1 MFCGAALTFP
11 GSGDGLL
18 VVAMFRMVIALVAG
32 VGRDSCAQAR
42 IAQHLSAR
50 ASTSAGLPATLS
62 LNKKNVRENR
72 PISGQKCI
80 STMFIRWKTF

>member
-32 VGRDSCAQAR
+32 VGLLLRC
-42 IAQHLSAR
+42 
-50 ASTSAGLPATLS
+50 LPPTGC
-62 LNKKNVRENR
+62 KTYRKTENVKITHENI
-72 PISGQKCI
+72 PENVKS
-80 STMFIRWKTF
+80 

>member
-32 VGRDSCAQAR
+32 VGRVSCAQLYNSR
-42 IAQHLSAR
+42 
-50 ASTSAGLPATLS
+50 LPPTGCKTYRKTE
-62 LNKKNVRENR
+62 NMKIIHENIPENVK
-72 PISGQKCI
+72 S
-80 STMFIRWKTF
+80 

>member
-32 VGRDSCAQAR
+32 VGL
-42 IAQHLSAR
+42 IR
-50 ASTSAGLPATLS
+50 ACLRPADLP
-62 LNKKNVRENR
+62 KKTENVKITHENI
-72 PISGQKCI
+72 PENVKS
-80 STMFIRWKTF
+80 

>member
-32 VGRDSCAQAR
+32 VGRVSCAQVR
-42 IAQHLSAR
+42 
-50 ASTSAGLPATLS
+50 LPPTGC
-62 LNKKNVRENR
+62 KTYRKTENVKITHENI
-72 PISGQKCI
+72 PENVKS
-80 STMFIRWKTF
+80 

>member
-32 VGRDSCAQAR
+32 VGRVSCAQVLR
-42 IAQHLSAR
+42 NLR
-50 ASTSAGLPATLS
+50 LTYRKTE
-62 LNKKNVRENR
+62 NVKITHENI
-72 PISGQKCI
+72 PENVKS
-80 STMFIRWKTF
+80 

>member
-32 VGRDSCAQAR
+32 VGICAQVP
-42 IAQHLSAR
+42 
-50 ASTSAGLPATLS
+50 ASDRLTYRKTE
-62 LNKKNVRENR
+62 NVKITHKNIPENVK
-72 PISGQKCI
+72 S
-80 STMFIRWKTF
+80 

>member
-32 VGRDSCAQAR
+32 VGRVSLLR
-42 IAQHLSAR
+42 
-50 ASTSAGLPATLS
+50 STSRARYRLTYR
-62 LNKKNVRENR
+62 KTENVKITHENI
-72 PISGQKCI
+72 PENVKS
-80 STMFIRWKTF
+80 

>member
-32 VGRDSCAQAR
+32 VGRVSCAQLR
-42 IAQHLSAR
+42 NLR
-50 ASTSAGLPATLS
+50 LPPTGMTYR
-62 LNKKNVRENR
+62 KTENVKITHENI
-72 PISGQKCI
+72 PENVKS
-80 STMFIRWKTF
+80 

>member
-32 VGRDSCAQAR
+32 GGRDSCAQAQF
-42 IAQHLSAR
+42 AP
-50 ASTSAGLPATLS
+50 ASDRLQDLP
-62 LNKKNVRENR
+62 KK
-72 PISGQKCI
+72 QK
-80 STMFIRWKTF
+80 M

>member
-32 VGRDSCAQAR
+32 VGRVSCASQFAP
-42 IAQHLSAR
+42 
-50 ASTSAGLPATLS
+50 ASDRLDLP
-62 LNKKNVRENR
+62 KNGKCENY
-72 PISGQKCI
+72 P
-80 STMFIRWKTF
+80 

>member
-32 VGRDSCAQAR
+32 VGRDSYAQ
-42 IAQHLSAR
+42 QD
-50 ASTSAGLPATLS
+50 LP
-62 LNKKNVRENR
+62 KNGKCENY
-72 PISGQKCI
+72 P
-80 STMFIRWKTF
+80 

>member
-32 VGRDSCAQAR
+32 VGRVSCAQVQFAP
-42 IAQHLSAR
+42 
-50 ASTSAGLPATLS
+50 ASDRLPASVGSPALS
-62 LNKKNVRENR
+62 KTYRKTENVKIIHENI
-72 PISGQKCI
+72 PENVKS
-80 STMFIRWKTF
+80 

>member
-11 GSGDGLL
+11 DSGDGLL

-50 ASTSAGLPATLS
+50 A
-62 LNKKNVRENR
+62 
-72 PISGQKCI
+72 
-80 STMFIRWKTF
+80 

>member
-32 VGRDSCAQAR
+32 VGRVSG
-42 IAQHLSAR
+42 
-50 ASTSAGLPATLS
+50 ASQFAPASDLPKTE
-62 LNKKNVRENR
+62 NVKITHENI
-72 PISGQKCI
+72 PENVKS
-80 STMFIRWKTF
+80 

>member
-32 VGRDSCAQAR
+32 VGRVSCAQVLHNSR
-42 IAQHLSAR
+42 LR
-50 ASTSAGLPATLS
+50 PATS
-62 LNKKNVRENR
+62 RARYSKTYRKTENVKINHENI
-72 PISGQKCI
+72 PENVKS
-80 STMFIRWKTF
+80 

>member
-32 VGRDSCAQAR
+32 VGRVSCAQCNSR
-42 IAQHLSAR
+42 
-50 ASTSAGLPATLS
+50 LPPTGC
-62 LNKKNVRENR
+62 KTYRKTENVKITHENI
-72 PISGQKCI
+72 PENVKS
-80 STMFIRWKTF
+80 

>member
-32 VGRDSCAQAR
+32 VGRVSCAQVQFAP
-42 IAQHLSAR
+42 
-50 ASTSAGLPATLS
+50 ASDRLQDLP
-62 LNKKNVRENR
+62 KNGKCENY
-72 PISGQKCI
+72 P
-80 STMFIRWKTF
+80 

>member
-32 VGRDSCAQAR
+32 VGRVSCAQVQFAP
-42 IAQHLSAR
+42 
-50 ASTSAGLPATLS
+50 ASDRLTYRKTE
-62 LNKKNVRENR
+62 NVKIIHENI
-72 PISGQKCI
+72 PENVKS
-80 STMFIRWKTF
+80 

>member
-32 VGRDSCAQAR
+32 VGRVSCAQALR
-42 IAQHLSAR
+42 NLR
-50 ASTSAGLPATLS
+50 LPPTGLTYR
-62 LNKKNVRENR
+62 KTENVKITHENI
-72 PISGQKCI
+72 PENVKS
-80 STMFIRWKTF
+80 

>member
-32 VGRDSCAQAR
+32 VGRVSCAR
-42 IAQHLSAR
+42 NLR
-50 ASTSAGLPATLS
+50 LPPTGLTYR
-62 LNKKNVRENR
+62 KTENVKITHENI
-72 PISGQKCI
+72 PENVKS
-80 STMFIRWKTF
+80 

>member
-32 VGRDSCAQAR
+32 VGRVSCAQVLR
-42 IAQHLSAR
+42 NSR
-50 ASTSAGLPATLS
+50 LPPTGCFSRGTQDLP
-62 LNKKNVRENR
+62 KKR
-72 PISGQKCI
+72 K
-80 STMFIRWKTF
+80 M

>member
-32 VGRDSCAQAR
+32 VGRVSCKTYR
-42 IAQHLSAR
+42 K
-50 ASTSAGLPATLS
+50 TE
-62 LNKKNVRENR
+62 NVKITHENI
-72 PISGQKCI
+72 PENVKS
-80 STMFIRWKTF
+80 

>member
-32 VGRDSCAQAR
+32 VGRVSCAQVLRNSRLPPTGYFLRLVQAR
-42 IAQHLSAR
+42 LTEKR
-50 ASTSAGLPATLS
+50 
-62 LNKKNVRENR
+62 K
-72 PISGQKCI
+72 
-80 STMFIRWKTF
+80 M

>member
-32 VGRDSCAQAR
+32 VGRDSCAQVLR
-42 IAQHLSAR
+42 NSR
-50 ASTSAGLPATLS
+50 LPPTGYFSCAVQQDLP
-62 LNKKNVRENR
+62 KNGKCENY
-72 PISGQKCI
+72 P
-80 STMFIRWKTF
+80 

>member
-32 VGRDSCAQAR
+32 VGRDSCAQALR
-42 IAQHLSAR
+42 NFAP
-50 ASTSAGLPATLS
+50 ASDRLQDLP
-62 LNKKNVRENR
+62 KNGKCENY
-72 PISGQKCI
+72 P
-80 STMFIRWKTF
+80 

>member
-32 VGRDSCAQAR
+32 VGRVSCAQVLR
-42 IAQHLSAR
+42 NSR
-50 ASTSAGLPATLS
+50 LPPT
-62 LNKKNVRENR
+62 
-72 PISGQKCI
+72 G
-80 STMFIRWKTF
+80 

>member
-32 VGRDSCAQAR
+32 VGRVSCAQVCNSR
-42 IAQHLSAR
+42 
-50 ASTSAGLPATLS
+50 LPPTGC
-62 LNKKNVRENR
+62 KTYRKTENVKIIHENI
-72 PISGQKCI
+72 PENVKS
-80 STMFIRWKTF
+80 

>member
-32 VGRDSCAQAR
+32 VGRVSCAQVLR
-42 IAQHLSAR
+42 NSR
-50 ASTSAGLPATLS
+50 LPPTGC
-62 LNKKNVRENR
+62 KTYRKTENVKINHENI
-72 PISGQKCI
+72 PENVKS
-80 STMFIRWKTF
+80 